1 MKKKFLSSLLFA
13 ALVGGAVSTFTACK
27 DYDDDISN
35 LRSLIDKNNAAI
47 QALQAKID
55 AGSVITSVTSNND
68 GYVVTLSN
76 GNTFEVKHGTN
87 GKEGAAGKDAD
98 VWTINEEGYWCKN
111 GTPTEYKAV
120 AKDGEPGE
128 SGAAG
133 KDGGFYRPNTTTGN
147 FDYVTYG
154 KDGKEVVVDSK
165 IPYAVEAKGG
175 LAAVWSDDVL
185 VLTGVE
191 GGEGDNKTVTISL
204 KSTLQSLVFEPDFYY
219 EGIEALDFVTYKYN
233 AVKVSPVSADADN
246 SSDKPMKDVAVS
258 YAPDLAATYH
268 LNPSNAKMLEDA
280 GKYSF
285 IAYNKKYTRAADEMN
300 INVVSAD
307 LKTTPG
313 MVTVHAKYD
322 GAAIKSIAE
331 DKEVTVLALQY
342 TDANNNDAVI
352 TSDYAAIRTET
363 RQNLV
368 LNNPQ
373 FTPQH
378 INPANTETASHLYLT
393 AADAIK
399 AEPQIKVAYNSEG
412 IDLREWVN
420 THYTYLNVDGNVDK
434 EETCIEWDENAKDGI
449 LAKAGFEYSFQLVG
463 YLDGDNKTSQSAHAA
478 LDGYTLRP
486 QNPTTDGKQA
496 AFGAEQNRGILV
508 GRMPLVRVVLTDN
521 NNGKVAAV
529 GYIKVE
535 ITDAEKKFDPIVWTV
550 SDVDYTICSEDIQVV
565 KATWADVEHQIL
577 AQINMSRA
585 EFVAA
590 YELDG
595 AKNEGKNENEF
606 WANQFKECTENA
618 KVLPTNDPAHIGNVI
633 YGEDKAGSTQTDVFT
648 WIVQENKAWN
658 LFKDG
663 KTKSVSTNIRYKL
676 KAGQNGPKY
685 IYVTLTW
692 TPKNINIDPKT
703 SFNNDLRI
711 KQYWYAANDEAAGS
725 GYDDIHGNVQVPG
738 GTWKTEGSDIVEMN
752 NSCLYIFD
760 VANTIV
766 GGKLAVNKMAAP
778 YDKLDVTPEIYFVSG
793 TVMGKDGKPQNLFA
807 SKDGK
812 ALYADAAFTKEIA
825 KINCASG
832 RIEYLQNTEAKEIL
846 NRYGHKELAKT
857 VTARLGMKAKIC
869 HNEYID
875 VANNEFNVKFL
886 RPVDVLDAKCDNFVD
901 AKDNGDTQD
910 LKMEFKDWRELWA
923 DGTEG
928 TVNYY
933 DYYVVSAIKLDL
945 KKATANINGDKFENL
960 KEVAPNVELS
970 FAGPTVA
977 DIKAGKFGKVT
988 YHNNGTTV
996 GAFDMVI
1003 PGTVVYK
1010 WGEVPFTVKCTVNKT
1025 IANSNRK

>member
-35 LRSLIDKNNAAI
+35 LRSLIDKNTAAI

-76 GNTFEVKHGTN
+76 GKTFEVKHGANGTN
-87 GKEGAAGKDAD
+87 GTNGRDAD
-98 VWTINEEGYWCKN
+98 VWTIGEDGYWYKN
-111 GTPTEYKAV
+111 GEKQNFKAV
-120 AKDGEPGE
+120 GTDGTNGTN
-128 SGAAG
+128 G
-133 KDGGFYRPNTTTGN
+133 KDGGFYRPNVDKGY
-147 FDYVTYG
+147 FEYVTIV
-154 KDGKEVVVDSK
+154 DGKEVVDPAK
-165 IPYAVEAKGG
+165 NIPFVKGSN

-233 AVKVSPVSADADN
+233 AVKVNPVSADKDG
-246 SSDKPMKDVAVS
+246 SSDKPVKDVAVS

-322 GAAIKSIAE
+322 GAAIKSIAK

-420 THYTYLNVDGNVDK
+420 THYTYLNVDGNVDE
-434 EETCIEWDENAKDGI
+434 EETCIAWDVNAKDGV

-463 YLDGDNKTSQSAHAA
+463 YLDGDNETSQSAHAA

-486 QNPTTDGKQA
+486 QNPTTDGMQA

-508 GRMPLVRVVLTDN
+508 GRMPLVRVVLTDT

-585 EFVAA
+585 EFVDA

-618 KVLPTNDPAHIGNVI
+618 KALATNDPAHIGNVI

-648 WIVQENKAWN
+648 WVVQENKAWN

-663 KTKSVSTNIRYKL
+663 KTKSVSTNIRFKL

-711 KQYWYAANDEAAGS
+711 KQYWYAANGEAAGS

-738 GTWKTEGSDIVEMN
+738 GTWKTEGSDIVEQN
-752 NSCLYIFD
+752 NTCEYIFD

-778 YDKLDVTPEIYFVSG
+778 YDKVNAEVTPEIYFVSG
-793 TVMGKDGKPQNLFA
+793 TVMGKDGKSQTLFA
-807 SKDGK
+807 SQNGT
-812 ALYADAAFTKEIA
+812 ALYTDSKWTAANLVAT
-825 KINCASG
+825 INPTTG
-832 RIEYLQNTEAKEIL
+832 RITYAETAVAKEIL
-846 NRYGHKELAKT
+846 NRYNHNELAET

-910 LKMEFKDWRELWA
+910 LKMVFKDWRELWA
-923 DGTEG
+923 DGTDG

-933 DYYVVSAIKLDL
+933 DYYVVSEIKLDL
-945 KKATANINGDKFENL
+945 KKAKANINGEMKL
-960 KEVAPNVELS
+960 LSEVAPTVELS
-970 FAGPTVA
+970 KNEPTVN
-977 DIKAGKFGKVT
+977 DIKKGKFGSIT

-996 GAFDMVI
+996 GAFDMEI

-1010 WGEVPFTVKCTVNKT
+1010 WGEIPFTVKCTVNKT

>member
-35 LRSLIDKNNAAI
+35 LRSLIDKNTAAI

-55 AGSVITSVTSNND
+55 AGSVITSVTSNNN

-76 GNTFEVKHGTN
+76 GNSFEVKHGTN
-87 GKEGAAGKDAD
+87 GTNGTNAD
-98 VWTINEEGYWCKN
+98 VWTIGKEDGYWYKN
-111 GTPTEYKAV
+111 GVKQDFKAV
-120 AKDGEPGE
+120 GTDGTNGTN
-128 SGAAG
+128 G
-133 KDGGFYRPNTTTGN
+133 KDGGFYRPNVDKGY
-147 FDYVTYG
+147 FEYVTIV
-154 KDGKEVVVDSK
+154 DGKEVVDPAK
-165 IPYAVEAKGG
+165 NIPFVEGSN

-191 GGEGDNKTVTISL
+191 GGEGDNKTVTINL

-219 EGIEALDFVTYKYN
+219 EGIEALDFVTYKYT
-233 AVKVSPVSADADN
+233 ALTVDPVSADKDN
-246 SSDKPMKDVAVS
+246 KDDKPKQGAAVS

-268 LNPSNAKMLEDA
+268 LNPSNAKMLADA
-280 GKYSF
+280 GKYKF
-285 IAYNKKYTRAADEMN
+285 IAYNKKYTRAADDKMN

-307 LKTTPG
+307 LKTTSG

-322 GAAIKSIAE
+322 GAAIKSIAK

-378 INPANTETASHLYLT
+378 VDGATTETASHLYKT

-399 AEPQIKVAYNSEG
+399 AAPQIKVAYNSEG

-420 THYTYLNVDGNVDK
+420 THYQFLDVNGNIN
-434 EETCIEWDENAKDGI
+434 EEEGCIAWDEDATDGV

-486 QNPTTDGKQA
+486 QNPTAEGKQA

-508 GRMPLVRVVLTDN
+508 GRMPLVRVILTDK
-521 NNGKVAAV
+521 NNGKIAAV

-550 SDVDYTICSEDIQVV
+550 SNKDYTLCSEDIEVV

-595 AKNEGKNENEF
+595 AKNEGANENEF

-618 KVLPTNDPAHIGNVI
+618 KALATNDPAHIGNVI

-648 WIVQENKAWN
+648 WVVQENKAWDI
-658 LFKDG
+658 FKDG
-663 KTKSVSTNIRYKL
+663 KTKTVSTNIRYVL

-692 TPKNINIDPKT
+692 TPNKINIDPKT
-703 SFNNDLRI
+703 SFSNDLRI
-711 KQYWYAANDEAAGS
+711 KQYWYAANNGTAGT

-738 GTWKTEGSDIVEMN
+738 GTWKTEGSDIVEKN
-752 NSCLYIFD
+752 NTCEYIFD

-766 GGKLAVNKMAAP
+766 GGKLAVDKMADP
-778 YDKLDVTPEIYFVSG
+778 YDKLTVTPYIYFVSG
-793 TVMGKDGKPQNLFA
+793 TVMGEDGKVQTLYA

-812 ALYADAAFTKEIA
+812 ALYADAACTAAKQIA
-825 KINCASG
+825 TINCATG
-832 RIEYLQNTEAKEIL
+832 RIEYADKDEAKKIL
-846 NRYGHKELAKT
+846 NRYGHANLTNT
-857 VTARLGMKAKIC
+857 VTARLGVKAKSC
-869 HNEYID
+869 HD
-875 VANNEFNVKFL
+875 FFTVTNNEFNVKFL
-886 RPVDVLDAKCDNFVD
+886 RPVDVLNAKCDNFVD
-901 AKDNGDTQD
+901 AKDNGDTQN

-923 DGTEG
+923 DGTNG

-933 DYYVVSAIKLDL
+933 DYYKVSAIKLDL
-945 KKATANINGDKFENL
+945 EKATANINGEMKL
-960 KEVAPNVELS
+960 LSEVAPTVELS
-970 FAGPTVA
+970 KKEPTQN
-977 DIKAGKFGKVT
+977 DIKNGKFGSIT

-996 GAFDMVI
+996 GAFDMEI

-1010 WGEVPFTVKCTVNKT
+1010 WGEIPFTVKCTVNKT